1 MWYNI
6 ALFAHVLGAI
16 GLFVAVSL
24 VVVAYVRMR
33 RAATIEQVR
42 EWAATAEFAGKSI
55 AFVSLLVIVPA
66 LYMVVVAWQWTTPWV
81 LAALI
86 TVVALA
92 VLGVTVSGWTIE
104 RVVAMARAAA
114 PGRVPDELRA
124 QLSAPRLWLMEAT
137 RMTLLVGI
145 VFLMTVK
152 PDAAGS
158 LLALVGMLVL
168 GLILGAISRRA
179 PRLSSRKE
187 KLV

>member
-1 MWYNI
+1 MWYAI

-24 VVVAYVRMR
+24 VLVAYVRMR
-33 RAATIEQVR
+33 QAVTIEQVR

-55 AFVSLLVIVPA
+55 AFVSLLVLVPA

-92 VLGVTVSGWTIE
+92 VLGATVSGRMIE
-104 RVVAMARAAA
+104 RIVAMARAAP
-114 PGRVPDELRA
+114 PGRVPDDLRA
-124 QLSAPRLWLMEAT
+124 QLSAPHLWLMEAT

-152 PDAAGS
+152 PDALLS
-158 LLALVGMLVL
+158 LIVLAGMLIL

-179 PRLSSRKE
+179 SGSISRKE
-187 KLV
+187 KLA